1 MRAHIA
7 AIEALLA
14 PLGYETYY
22 VDVPDVPTLPYL
34 LLWGSSGTPTT
45 ERPVGFPELEDD
57 DLTDLLG
64 VTCVAGTAYGVLT
77 LRAAVRAVLNDSRPT
92 VQGRFV
98 ELHLFDSRDTQVD
111 RDVNPHVPYGVDV
124 YRLTSVP
131 A

>member
-22 VDVPDVPTLPYL
+22 VDVPETPTIPYV
-34 LLWGSSGTPTT
+34 LLWSSNGTTT
-45 ERPVGFPELEDD
+45 EERPIGYPAPADD

-77 LRAAVRAVLNDSRPT
+77 LRAAVRGVLNDSRPA
-92 VQGRFV
+92 VPGRYA
-98 ELHLFDSRDTQVD
+98 ELHLFDSQNTQVD
-111 RDVNPHVPYGVDV
+111 RDVTPHVPYGVDL

>member
-1 MRAHIA
+1 MREHIA

-22 VDVPDVPTLPYL
+22 VDVPETPTLPYV
-34 LLWGSSGTPTT
+34 LLWGSSGTPTA
-45 ERPVGFPELEDD
+45 ERPIGFPDLDDD

-77 LRAAVRAVLNDSRPT
+77 VRSLVRGVLNDSRPD
-92 VQGRFV
+92 VVGRFV

-111 RDVNPHVPYGVDV
+111 RDVTPHVPFGVDM
-124 YRLTSVP
+124 YRLVSNP

>member
-22 VDVPDVPTLPYL
+22 VDVPDVPTLPYV